1 MQRKIKVR
9 VWSKA
14 LERFLTKDEWF
25 LDFDG
30 DLYFREYDKDSNQY
44 KPVCVPE
51 EYYIVQQFTG
61 LFDKNGKEIFEGDI
75 VKFAKARIETIEE
88 KPKIFTSKL
97 VELGEDVGE
106 IVYMSFSF
114 CVSFDH
120 KRYDDIEQIGN
131 YPHRFEIIGNI
142 LENPELLKQ

>member
-30 DLYFREYDKDSNQY
+30 DLYFREYDEDSNQY

-61 LFDKNGKEIFEGDI
+61 LLDKNGVEIYEGDVIKHRDGSYQTSLYDKVI
-75 VKFAKARIETIEE
+75 VEWMDENNGYDYTGWKFYDT
-88 KPKIFTSKL
+88 
-97 VELGEDVGE
+97 
-106 IVYMSFSF
+106 FS
-114 CVSFDH
+114 
-120 KRYDDIEQIGN
+120 QGGG
-131 YPHRFEIIGNI
+131 FEVIGNI
-142 LENPELLKQ
+142 FENPELLK